1 MEGELDQSCSSTE
14 GKSAYIATLLDVEC
28 LDQTLFRLIEGALLP
43 PFREAPSSTKAYAK
57 LLAFPLIQFATIVAT
72 RGQTPAA
79 QILKLEHSPGA
90 SNARSFSSRLIFFA
104 LLSSL
109 IPTISDPLLKWLE
122 ARIQH
127 RLEEHP
133 VEESDI
139 SKRARERQRL
149 VFTFTQKTMSR
160 LFPVARLCCLL
171 ACWSGISRTPS
182 VAMLVSGL
190 GFQPKGP
197 EKPRLHVD
205 YAHRRWLQ
213 QEATSTAKIF
223 LAGLWMLSS
232 WKPVVD
238 AFLLKTFAV
247 LAPKTIA
254 PQTAAPTT
262 CPICKGEMN
271 VPVLLSCRHKAC
283 YTCFYADLDSSK
295 RASCRIC
302 RKLTHESRAVLVAS
316 S

>member
-1 MEGELDQSCSSTE
+1 M
-14 GKSAYIATLLDVEC
+14 KSRTAYTATLMDVEC

-43 PFREAPSSTKAYAK
+43 LFRDASSSTKAYAK
-57 LLAFPLIQFATIVAT
+57 LLALPLIQLATIIAT
-72 RGQTPAA
+72 SGQTPAT
-79 QILKLEHSPGA
+79 QILKLELSPRL
-90 SNARSFSSRLIFFA
+90 SNAHSFSSRLIFFA

-109 IPTISDPLLKWLE
+109 IPTLTDPLWKWIKPKIR
-122 ARIQH
+122 A

-133 VEESDI
+133 IEESDM

-149 VFTFTQKTMSR
+149 VFTLIQKTMSR
-160 LFPVARLCCLL
+160 LFPVTRLCCLL
-171 ACWSGISRTPS
+171 ACWSGISRTPNL
-182 VAMLVSGL
+182 AMLVSGL
-190 GFQPKGP
+190 GFQPKGQ

-213 QEATSTAKIF
+213 QEATSTAKTF

-232 WKPVVD
+232 WKSVID
-238 AFLLKTFAV
+238 AFLWKPLTI
-247 LAPKTIA
+247 LAPITSA
-254 PQTAAPTT
+254 PQTATPTT
-262 CPICKGEMN
+262 CPICKSEMN

-283 YTCFYADLDSSK
+283 YTCFYADLDTSK

-302 RKLTHESRAVLVAS
+302 RKWTHETQAVLVAS